1 MKEAAVGRVGQE
13 RPAAW
18 TPPPGPN
25 RVAFSIL
32 AALAFVLAS
41 CGGQTPAASAEG
53 GALGAIGTPP
63 TASAAA
69 TPQGTAASTS
79 PSSAADS
86 CTPNT
91 PTQASQS
98 WTQLAGRD
106 GDYRFSRPGDWT
118 DLGRAIS
125 IPASTSVSPGTF
137 SQTGLKADARIAVD
151 VVRSA
156 DTLTVISAWA
166 LDGVT
171 SETSRLFDDEL
182 AWLRSQPQL
191 TTVRDDG
198 LRACLDGTPARGFSS
213 VWTADSGDKSVLIYV
228 AQRDGTM
235 YEIQMTAGDTLR
247 SGILDEVFRTWKWIS
262 AAGSGTPEDISAQLA
277 ATDFAAFAT
286 AGKLDDSG
294 EHPNPATFKTTFPA
308 TAKRI
313 WILYELDDGIRDM
326 VSVTWRR
333 EGKQVGKSV
342 SFDYTEK
349 SAFAWAWLTP
359 DPITHRFLPGNYEVT
374 ATLRDAGD
382 SITLAFTVE

>member
-1 MKEAAVGRVGQE
+1 VIEAAVGRVGQE

-18 TPPPGPN
+18 TPRHGPN
-25 RVAFSIL
+25 RARVSIL
-32 AALAFVLAS
+32 AALAVVLAS
-41 CGGQTPAASAEG
+41 CGGRAPAASAEAN
-53 GALGAIGTPP
+53 ALGATGGPP
-63 TASAAA
+63 TANAAA
-69 TPQGTAASTS
+69 TPEATAASPS
-79 PSSAADS
+79 PSTGTDS

-98 WTQLAGRD
+98 WTQLTGLD

-118 DLGRAIS
+118 DLGSAIA
-125 IPASTSVSPGTF
+125 IPANRSVSPATF

-191 TTVRDDG
+191 TAVRDDA

-213 VWTADSGDKSVLIYV
+213 VWTADSGDKAVLMYV

-247 SGILDEVFRTWKWIS
+247 SGILDEVFRTWKWNS
-262 AAGSGTPEDISAQLA
+262 ADGSGTPEDISAQLA
-277 ATDFAAFAT
+277 ATEFAAFAT
-286 AGKLDDSG
+286 AGKLDNSG

-313 WILYELDDGIRDM
+313 WILYELDDGIHDM
-326 VSVTWRR
+326 VSLTWRH
-333 EGKQVGKSV
+333 EGRQVGKPV
-342 SFDYTEK
+342 SFDYTGK
-349 SAFAWAWLTP
+349 SAFAWGWLTP
-359 DPITHRFLPGNYEVT
+359 DPITHRFVPGNYEVT